1 MDLEWPI
8 PVVYRER
15 RIDVG
20 YRVDLRVEDRV
31 LVGLKALT
39 KVPPIHDGTAAV
51 VASETP
57 HQEDSNTENAA
68 FAGTTWA
75 FTASNS

>member
-1 MDLEWPI
+1 
-8 PVVYRER
+8 
-15 RIDVG
+15 
-20 YRVDLRVEDRV
+20 
-31 LVGLKALT
+31 LKALT